1 MKLHL
6 SINGTPQ
13 NGYKN
18 IDPFP
23 QTADGLTADYGDL
36 DKLDKLV
43 DDAEADEIWVD
54 NVLNYIADYDIESYI
69 NHWLSKLRHGG
80 TIHFDSTDLYSIA
93 LAVHTGSL
101 TGAEARYLLYGV
113 RNVPSK
119 LSSYEIGELERL
131 LGMKGLKIVRK
142 SCNDFVVTVTALR
155 E

>member
-6 SINGTPQ
+6 SINGIPQ

-23 QTADGLTADYGDL
+23 QTVDGIQAEYGDL

-43 DDAEADEIWVD
+43 DDSEADEIWVD

-69 NHWLSKLRHGG
+69 NHWLTKLRHGG
-80 TIHFDSTDLYSIA
+80 TIHFDSTDLYSIC
-93 LAVHTGSL
+93 LAIHTGTI
-101 TGAEARYLLYGV
+101 TGAEARFLLYGV
-113 RNVPSK
+113 RNAPNK
-119 LSSYEIGELERL
+119 LSSYEISELERL
-131 LGMKGLKIVRK
+131 LQMKGLKIVRK
-142 SCNDFVVTVTALR
+142 SCNDFVLTITALR